1 MIMATM
7 HPAKS
12 ELEILQALA
21 ASQVDAFDALYHQ
34 YNQPVYANIF
44 KLVKQPD
51 AAEDILQEVFMA
63 LWENRHAIHQDK
75 SVAGWLFVVS
85 YNKALSYLKKKL
97 KESTVITQQTDLP
110 EAIAAEESLDE
121 EFFVSQLS
129 MIEAAVSQLPA
140 RKKEVFQLLR
150 FEGKSN
156 EEVAERL
163 GISVQ
168 SVKDYLKQA
177 TRQVKRHIEQQN
189 GPSRASTVSMLV
201 FIIDLL

>member
-1 MIMATM
+1 MATKL
-7 HPAKS
+7 PAKS
-12 ELEILQALA
+12 ELELIHALA
-21 ASQVDAFDALYHQ
+21 NNQVEAFDAFYHQ
-34 YNQPVYANIF
+34 YKQPVYANIF

-51 AAEDILQEVFMA
+51 AAEDILQEVFLA
-63 LWENRHAIHQDK
+63 LWENRYIIHQDK

-97 KESTVITQQTDLP
+97 KESTVVTQQTDLP
-110 EAIAAEESLDE
+110 ETTVAEEPLDE
-121 EFFVSQLS
+121 DFFVSQLS

-150 FEGKSN
+150 FEGKSY

-177 TRQVKRHIEQQN
+177 TRQVKKHIEEQN
-189 GPSRASTVSMLV
+189 RSSRASAVSVLV
-201 FIIDLL
+201 FVIDLL

>member
-1 MIMATM
+1 MATM
-7 HPAKS
+7 QPEKS

-21 ASQVDAFDALYHQ
+21 TSQVDAFDALYHQ
-34 YNQPVYANIF
+34 YKQPVYANIF

-51 AAEDILQEVFMA
+51 AAEDIFQEVFLA
-63 LWENRHAIHQDK
+63 LWENRHTIHQDK

-97 KESTVITQQTDLP
+97 KESAVVTQRTDLP
-110 EAIAAEESLDE
+110 DTIAAEESLDE
-121 EFFVSQLS
+121 EIFVSQLS
-129 MIEAAVSQLPA
+129 MIEEAVSQLPA

-150 FEGKSN
+150 FEGKSS

-177 TRQVKRHIEQQN
+177 TRQVKRHIEEQK
-189 GPSRASTVSMLV
+189 GSSHASTVSMLV
-201 FIIDLL
+201 FLIDLI